1 MIARFLSTLERK
13 MGRYYIPDLMKYLCI
28 CMLGVFVLDYL
39 PMFSSASS
47 LLYFNRELILRG
59 QIWRLVT
66 FVFLPPD
73 SSILFILF
81 SLYFYYML
89 GTLLEN
95 RWGSRKFNLYYLIG
109 VLGSIASG
117 FITGYATNTYLNMSL
132 FLAIAVLYG
141 DMQINLFMVL
151 PIKIKYLGL
160 VDAALLIYSFLMG
173 TWASRIG
180 MVLSLLPFFLFFGRS
195 AYLAV
200 RHDIWKLKNWWANR
214 NR

>member
-1 MIARFLSTLERK
+1 M
-13 MGRYYIPDLMKYLCI
+13 
-28 CMLGVFVLDYL
+28 
-39 PMFSSASS
+39 
-47 LLYFNRELILRG
+47 
-59 QIWRLVT
+59 
-66 FVFLPPD
+66 
-73 SSILFILF
+73 FILF

-180 MVLSLLPFFLFFGRS
+180 MVLSLLPFFLFFGRN

-200 RHDIWKLKNWWANR
+200 RHDLWKLRNWWANR
-214 NR
+214 KR